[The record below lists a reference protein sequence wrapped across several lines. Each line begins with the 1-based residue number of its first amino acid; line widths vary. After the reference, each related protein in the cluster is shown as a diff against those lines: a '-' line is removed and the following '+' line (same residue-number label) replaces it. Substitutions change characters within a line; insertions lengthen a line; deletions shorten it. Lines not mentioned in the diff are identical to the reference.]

1 MIALGATAR
10 TTGGEIFSFIAAGVL
25 AAMAAR
31 GVTLGVRV
39 GATGIVTRGML
50 RTRRVLWSEL
60 EKFSFGATS
69 LFPAV
74 GIARFVDGRQFAIT
88 AISTG
93 ARRATASSRESRGNH
108 CRTKSAPSR
117 TRVSI
122 SRTTHCSGVFA
133 A

>member
-31 GVTLGVRV
+31 GLTLGVRV
-39 GATGIVTRGML
+39 GATGIVIRGML

-60 EKFSFGATS
+60 EKFSFGATG

-74 GIARFVDGRQFAIT
+74 GIARLVDGRQFAIT

-93 ARRATASSRESRGNH
+93 PVARPQARAKAEAIIAELNQLLRE
-108 CRTKSAPSR
+108 
-117 TRVSI
+117 RVPL
-122 SRTTHCSGVFA
+122 A
-133 A
+133 